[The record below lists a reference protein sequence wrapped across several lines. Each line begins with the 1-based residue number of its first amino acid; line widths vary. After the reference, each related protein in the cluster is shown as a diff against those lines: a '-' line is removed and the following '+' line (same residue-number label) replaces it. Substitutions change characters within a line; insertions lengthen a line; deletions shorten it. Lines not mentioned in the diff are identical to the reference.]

1 MEVAAEPRRRHWDS
15 NVFLAWIKGE
25 SGRAE
30 ICEAIVRKARNDDC
44 VIITS
49 AITLAEVVRP
59 RQKGTIQMTEDE
71 DKKIVAFF
79 SNPFLRFVDLSPSL
93 AARSRVLQWKFNL
106 GVRDAI
112 HVVSAI
118 AGQADVIETYDPDFS
133 RVDISAVPDCPT
145 IREPQTKRLPLFPEE
160 SEP

>member
-1 MEVAAEPRRRHWDS
+1 MSGGQERRYWDS

-25 SGRAE
+25 KGRVE
-30 ICEAIVRKARNDDC
+30 MCEAIVRMARKDEC

-59 RQKGTIQMTEDE
+59 RQKGTVEITEAE
-71 DKKIVAFF
+71 DKQIVAFF
-79 SNPFLRFVDLSPSL
+79 SNPFIKFVDLSPSL
-93 AARSRVLQWKFNL
+93 AARSRALQWRFNL

-118 AGQADVIETYDPDFS
+118 AAEADVIETYDPDFKK
-133 RVDISAVPDCPT
+133 VDVATVPGCPV
-145 IREPQTKRLPLFPEE
+145 IREPQTKALPLFPD
-160 SEP
+160 PPPGG